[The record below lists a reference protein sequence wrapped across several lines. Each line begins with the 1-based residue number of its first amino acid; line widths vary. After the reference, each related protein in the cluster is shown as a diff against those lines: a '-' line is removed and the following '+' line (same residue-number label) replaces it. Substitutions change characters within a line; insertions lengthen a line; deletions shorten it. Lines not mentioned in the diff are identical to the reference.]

1 MMNQRSGRAVIAV
14 WCVLVAGGCEQV
26 VSIDLHTAGPQI
38 VVEGK
43 VSDQPGPCTVSL
55 TRTGT
60 YFTPELTFPPVA
72 GATVIIQDNMGAR
85 DTLRE
90 GTSGV
95 YTSKTIRGTPGV
107 TYALTVE
114 AEGGVYT
121 GSSTMP
127 QRVKIDSVYVA
138 VSANSPAGRGYDL
151 YIAFADPPEF
161 GNYYRINVRPTNPAV
176 PSDSVDGRRYRVYS
190 DKLSNG
196 TETVYRL
203 RLRRQI
209 SAGDTLTVELMSI
222 DKPTY
227 EYYRTLDNIL
237 TSDRSPTSLS
247 PANPNT
253 NLSGGSLG
261 YFAAYTIDSRKI
273 VMPKK

>member
-1 MMNQRSGRAVIAV
+1 MMEQRVGYAVI
-14 WCVLVAGGCEQV
+14 VLWLGLATGGCEQV

-38 VVEGK
+38 VIEGK
-43 VSDQPGPCTVSL
+43 ISDQAGPCTVSL

-60 YFTPELTFPPVA
+60 YFTPELSFPTVS
-72 GATVIIQDNMGAR
+72 GATVVIQDNMGAR

-90 GTSGV
+90 STSGV
-95 YTSKTIRGTPGV
+95 YTSQTIRGIPGV
-107 TYALTVE
+107 TYALTVV
-114 AEGGVYT
+114 AEGGTYT

-127 QRVKIDSVYVA
+127 QRVKIDSLYVA
-138 VSANSPAGRGYDL
+138 ARSGGPGGKGYDL
-151 YIAFADPPEF
+151 YIAFADPPES

-209 SAGDTLTVELMSI
+209 SVGDTLTVELMSI

-253 NLSGGSLG
+253 NLSSGSLG
-261 YFAAYTIDSRKI
+261 YFAAYAIDARRI
-273 VMPKK
+273 VLR